1 MKKRG
6 IESYGQGQGENTV
19 TSSETFGKG
28 QGWNT
33 VFNRESFGEG
43 QGRINAAIAYWY
55 KICKKVIDNG
65 HYLQQSKE
73 NLFNVVCIID
83 WYYRN
88 LKYLT
93 IPSLYCSSLLFSI
106 LLNMIWQL
114 LTMNLMFQGRTCIW
128 NNHGLCKHCSQLKPS
143 SKLN

>member
-1 MKKRG
+1 MEKAIVESLQPLLIYSKFVRKLKIDDQMKKRG

-33 VFNRESFGEG
+33 VFNRKSFGEG

-65 HYLQQSKE
+65 HYLQ
-73 NLFNVVCIID
+73 
-83 WYYRN
+83 
-88 LKYLT
+88 
-93 IPSLYCSSLLFSI
+93 
-106 LLNMIWQL
+106 
-114 LTMNLMFQGRTCIW
+114 
-128 NNHGLCKHCSQLKPS
+128 
-143 SKLN
+143 